1 MIPNSYMKVALRCT
15 LPVSPDGFIGLGFNQ
30 GDEVIR
36 IQIPIAD
43 ALSMTGSLVDFIS
56 QHLRHSEIS
65 SGSPSSDVSP
75 ASQVNV

>member
-1 MIPNSYMKVALRCT
+1 MIPKSYVKAELRCT
-15 LPVSPDGFIGLGFNQ
+15 LPVSPDGFIGIGFNQ

-36 IQIPIAD
+36 IQIPIFD
-43 ALSMTGSLVDFIS
+43 ALSMTGSLVDYIA
-56 QHLRHSEIS
+56 QYLRHSEIS